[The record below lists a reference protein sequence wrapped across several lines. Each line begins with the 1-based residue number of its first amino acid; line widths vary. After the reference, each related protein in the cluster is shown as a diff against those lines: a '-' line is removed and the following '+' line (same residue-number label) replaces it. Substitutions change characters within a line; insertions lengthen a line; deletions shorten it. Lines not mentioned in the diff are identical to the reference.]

1 MVGNLFALKLD
12 IALTLI
18 FGARCVLLLQGLELR
33 LKTHL
38 RRRRHFVLVSTVF
51 VSQVLEISLYYLF
64 RAPAYLGRQSV
75 LKTGHLLSDLKPL
88 SPLFYFFSVLV
99 LEAL

>member
-38 RRRRHFVLVSTVF
+38 RRHFVLVSTVF
-51 VSQVLEISLYYLF
+51 VSQVLEIALYYLF

-75 LKTGHLLSDLKPL
+75 LKTGHLLGDLKPL